1 MNYDKY
7 IFSTREWIQ
16 YGLEYLIICAAVAYL
31 FYDSLLAFVILIPF
45 SFLYFRIRRQKN
57 KEKRIIELKNQF
69 IQMISCMATSLRA
82 GFSIENSLI
91 EAAKDVERMF
101 GCDSVMAKELQNM
114 IVQINLGIRIEEL
127 MSDFSDRTGVEE
139 IKDFATVFSIAKRS
153 GGKFS
158 EIIERCSL
166 MMVANRETEN
176 QIEILISGKK
186 YEQRVLSVIPFA
198 LIAALRYTSSDFISV
213 LYHNLFGAALM
224 SICILIYLLS
234 LYLSEKISNIKC

>member
-7 IFSTREWIQ
+7 KFSAKEWIL
-16 YGLEYLIICAAVAYL
+16 YGLEYLVISAVVAYL
-31 FYDSLLAFVILIPF
+31 FYDSLLVFVILIFF
-45 SFLYFRIRRQKN
+45 SFIYFRIRKQKN

-82 GFSIENSLI
+82 GFSVENSLI
-91 EAAKDVERMF
+91 EATKDIEKMF
-101 GCDSVMAKELQNM
+101 GENSVMAKELQNM
-114 IVQINLGIRIEEL
+114 IIQINLGMRIEEL

-139 IKDFATVFSIAKRS
+139 IKDFATVFSIAKKS

-166 MMVANRETEN
+166 MMVANRDTEN

-186 YEQRVLSVIPFA
+186 YEQRILSIIPFV
-198 LIAALRYTSSDFISV
+198 LIAALRYTSSDFIEV
-213 LYHNLFGAALM
+213 LYHNLFGEVLM
-224 SICILIYLLS
+224 SVCLLIYLLS